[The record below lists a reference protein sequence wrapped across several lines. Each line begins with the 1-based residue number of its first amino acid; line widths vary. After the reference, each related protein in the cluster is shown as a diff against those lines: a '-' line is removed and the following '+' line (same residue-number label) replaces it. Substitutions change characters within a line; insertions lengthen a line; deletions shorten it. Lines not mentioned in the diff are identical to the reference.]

1 MPLTLYKRGKIWHYR
16 GTVAGRLLRNSTETE
31 DKKRAQRIAAE
42 AEAEAWKS
50 RLDGPESVLKFSQ
63 ASITYRA
70 AGKSTRYLDKV
81 EDYWKDALV
90 KSITAGKVRQ
100 GAIETY
106 PDAKASTRNRQFIA
120 VTQAVINHSAELEL
134 CSPIKV
140 KRFPEDKS
148 IKKPIT
154 WAWVSAFMQ
163 KANPHLGALACFMFM
178 TGARVTEAI
187 NLKWADVD
195 LDERRVLIRQTKTAV
210 ERRPHMPPELVVA
223 LANISGNREP
233 DAKVFKYSTRST
245 ALPQWNKAV
254 KRAGIE
260 RLSFHACR
268 HGFATSLLHR
278 GIDPVTV
285 AKLGGWASPQHIFTT
300 YGHAMDDDTVTDMLS
315 GTKSAQKENN
325 IRFINKKQS
334 LK

>member
-63 ASITYRA
+63 ASITYRS

-81 EDYWKDALV
+81 EDHWKDALV

-106 PDAKASTRNRQFIA
+106 PNAKASTRNRQFIA
-120 VTQAVINHSAELEL
+120 VTQAVINHCAELEI

-140 KRFPEDKS
+140 KRFPEDKPV
-148 IKKPIT
+148 KKPVT
-154 WAWVSAFMQ
+154 WSWVSTFMAH
-163 KANPHLGALACFMFM
+163 ANPHLGALACFMFM

-187 NLKWADVD
+187 NLKWSDVD
-195 LDERRVLIRQTKTAV
+195 LDERRVMIRQTKTSV

-223 LANISGNREP
+223 LANIGGNRDP
-233 DAKVFKYSTRST
+233 HAKVFKYSTRST
-245 ALPQWNKAV
+245 ATPQWNKAA

-268 HGFATSLLHR
+268 HGFATSLLHK

-285 AKLGGWASPQHIFTT
+285 AKLGGWASPQHIFST
-300 YGHAMDDDTVTDMLS
+300 YGHAMDDDTVTDILS